1 MSDMRLRTQA
11 KLDPPGQA
19 QYWTA
24 EEMQALHEVL
34 AEKDATIDDLRVQ
47 LATAQREAKQ
57 QDSDWLA
64 VMKAIAVVVNA
75 LDSDNAWTHTDD
87 GTLLEQFDPWQALRE
102 IGKTLATQQAATPV
116 ALDMPDG
123 VKQDIG
129 LCAAAVVLAYYRK
142 THDHIL
148 ADDDTIN
155 AAMRVEHF
163 LGRR

>member
-1 MSDMRLRTQA
+1 MSEHDKQRARFRMEALVNQA
-11 KLDPPGQA
+11 APGSQ
-19 QYWTA
+19 WWSR
-24 EEMQALHEVL
+24 EEVL
-34 AEKDATIDDLRVQ
+34 ALQEFIAEKNATID
-47 LATAQREAKQ
+47 
-57 QDSDWLA
+57 
-64 VMKAIAVVVNA
+64 A
-75 LDSDNAWTHTDD
+75 L
-87 GTLLEQFDPWQALRE
+87 
-102 IGKTLATQQAATPV
+102 QAATPV
-116 ALDMPDG
+116 ALDAPDS